1 MSTREP
7 PLVSVVSPFYNTDAY
22 LAECIESVLAQT
34 YPRFEY
40 VLLDNASTDRS
51 AEIAERYAARD
62 PRIRLLHNERTLP
75 QLQNYNRALRHI
87 SPTSR
92 WVKMVQADD
101 AIFPRCLEEMVA
113 VGEANPTVGV
123 VSSYRMVG
131 QGIGPLGLPRTKTVL
146 SGREAI
152 RLNLIDDLFLF
163 GSQTTVMMRA
173 DLVRARPSF
182 YPEESFFA
190 DSDVIYE
197 LLVQHDFAFVHQLL
211 SFSRLDEESIGAKV
225 KSYRPLLLDR
235 LIRLKSFGPAH
246 LSSEEYVRHLGEHRR
261 VYARFMAEAWLRR
274 REPEF
279 WEFHRKGL
287 ARIGEDVDRSRFVL
301 DAVAII
307 LHHLLRPG
315 KLARWLSRRARRWR
329 PAEGL

>member
-1 MSTREP
+1 MTIREQ
-7 PLVSVVSPFYNTDAY
+7 PLVSVVSPFYNTDAF
-22 LAECIESVLAQT
+22 LAGCIESVLAQT
-34 YPRFEY
+34 YQNFEY

-51 AEIAERYAARD
+51 AEIAERFAARD
-62 PRIRLLHNERTLP
+62 PRIRLFHNEQTLP
-75 QLQNYNRALRHI
+75 QLQNYNRALQHI
-87 SPTSR
+87 SPASR

-131 QGIGPLGLPRTKTVL
+131 KGIGPLGLPPTKTVL

-152 RLNLIDDLFLF
+152 RLNLIDDLYLF

-173 DLVRARPSF
+173 DIVRARPSF
-182 YPEESFFA
+182 YPEDSFFA
-190 DSDVIYE
+190 DSDAIYE
-197 LLVQHDFAFVHQLL
+197 VLARHDFAFVHQVL
-211 SFSRLDEESIGAKV
+211 SFSRLDAESVSGKV
-225 KSYRPLLLDR
+225 KSYEPHLLDR
-235 LIRLKSFGPAH
+235 LIRLKSFGPAS
-246 LSSEEYVRHLGEHRR
+246 LSGEECVRYLGEHRR
-261 VYARFMAEAWLRR
+261 VYARFLAEAWLRR

-287 ARIGEDVDRSRFVL
+287 ARIGEEIDRSRFWL
-301 DAVAII
+301 DAVGII
-307 LHHLLRPG
+307 LHYLLQPG
-315 KLARWLSRRARRWR
+315 RVARWLSRRARRWR